1 MRERCPPSRAGLLGT
16 ATILATIPRDV
27 HGGDWLRIAWCM
39 ANPHDGALPLA
50 ICCRNESF
58 ASSRRSARSVG
69 SLATPSGVARALIK
83 SVACSGSRALAS
95 RFLSIGPPGR
105 EGRRRGAGAASLQEV
120 PVGPERP
127 DRESETSVRPC
138 V

>member
-50 ICCRNESF
+50 TRGRQAASTASIACSIYFCNF
-58 ASSRRSARSVG
+58 ARAAGFDDRSARSGRVVRKIVIMG
-69 SLATPSGVARALIK
+69 SWIV
-83 SVACSGSRALAS
+83 V
-95 RFLSIGPPGR
+95 LSDWIPPC
-105 EGRRRGAGAASLQEV
+105 L
-120 PVGPERP
+120 
-127 DRESETSVRPC
+127 
-138 V
+138 